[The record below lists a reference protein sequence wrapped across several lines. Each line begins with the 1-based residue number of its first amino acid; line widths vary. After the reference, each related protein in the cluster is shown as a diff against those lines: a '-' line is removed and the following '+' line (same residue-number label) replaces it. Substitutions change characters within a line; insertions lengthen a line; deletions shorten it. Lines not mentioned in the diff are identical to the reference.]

1 MKFIVNRI
9 ASNFQRFLHQS
20 IYILLAYFT
29 GLAMFF
35 ISRVLFIYNYA
46 RTSEISGFKGD
57 VLHAFITGSR
67 FDTVVLAYALLF
79 LIALAITNLFLTTGA
94 CRLQKIITRIFIGFS
109 IIVFSALM
117 CLLIVDFY
125 FYKFF
130 STHINISVFGLADDD
145 TTAIMESVWTDYPV
159 IKILFFVVCM
169 VLFFVFLFSKLYKEK
184 WQPVLKNRFQR
195 ITYFILFIGTFLFGM
210 RCSFGNVP
218 LEFMEASISPV
229 TFINNLAMNGV
240 FALKNAFSERKK
252 GQIDVSDVA
261 CLGRFGYKNYDELT
275 EEYIKLHGKDA
286 TVKNVQELLKSST
299 PVNDFLEKNP
309 PNVIFLQ
316 MESMSSYFLR
326 LHSEKFNLL
335 GSLEKEIDKC
345 YTFRNFISCRNL
357 TILSLDGILVNSPLS
372 PLSQSEYLNNS
383 FSSAAVL
390 PFNEKG
396 YETIFTT
403 GGRTSWRNLDQFLPR
418 QGFSRVE
425 GGADIVKNIPGATEE
440 HEWGV
445 YDEYLMKRI
454 VQLLRMKRAKPAFIY
469 GMTITYHTPYKIPD
483 DYKPY
488 PISFGPH
495 FTTTISSTDDA
506 TLNSFKCYQYMC
518 NSLGWLIHE
527 ISTSELGKNTII
539 VATGDHSS
547 HVGDQYFHFKDE
559 EMMDWYGVPL
569 ICYIPEAY
577 RKSIYI
583 DTTRFGSHK
592 DIFPTLYNLCLS
604 NAMYHGNGNNLFSA
618 DTTISY
624 FGLYESS
631 LAISKAGCMRYNNNN
646 FVFYKWKDK
655 PGGHLQITDV
665 QTPEMEKVARLSRV
679 NAAFNTY
686 SVINEIRSTR
696 K

>member
-1 MKFIVNRI
+1 MNAIVNRI
-9 ASNFQRFLHQS
+9 SFNFPRFVKQS
-20 IYILLAYFT
+20 VYILSVYFS
-29 GLAMFF
+29 GLVLFF
-35 ISRVLFIYNYA
+35 ITRILFIVNYA
-46 RTSEISGFKGD
+46 RSSEISGYKSD
-57 VLHAFITGSR
+57 VFHAFITGSR

-79 LIALAITNLFLTTGA
+79 LVALALINLLLPISEG
-94 CRLQKIITRIFIGFS
+94 RLQKIIRSIFIGYSVIIFS
-109 IIVFSALM
+109 VVLCIVV
-117 CLLIVDFY
+117 VDFY

-130 STHINISVFGLADDD
+130 STHINVTVFGLADDD
-145 TTAIMESVWTDYPV
+145 TNAILKSVWVDYPV
-159 IKILFFVVCM
+159 IKILLFAVCM
-169 VLFFVFLFSKLYKEK
+169 ILLFIYLFRKLYRIKWIPVLRNKIQRTAYFFLFL
-184 WQPVLKNRFQR
+184 LC
-195 ITYFILFIGTFLFGM
+195 YFMGM
-210 RCSFGNVP
+210 RMSFGNVP

-229 TFINNLAMNGV
+229 TFINNLTMNGV
-240 FALKNAFSERKK
+240 FALKNALSERKK
-252 GQIDVSDVA
+252 GQIDVSDAA
-261 CLGRFGYKNYDELT
+261 CLGRFGYKSYDELT
-275 EEYIKLHGKDA
+275 DEYIKLHDKDA
-286 TVKNVQELLKSST
+286 VNKNVHELLKAST
-299 PVNDFLEKNP
+299 PENNFLEKNP

-316 MESMSSYFLR
+316 MESMSSYFMR

-335 GSLEKEIDKC
+335 GSLEQELPKC
-345 YTFRNFISCRNL
+345 LTFRNFISCRNL

-390 PFNEKG
+390 PFADKG

-418 QGFSRVE
+418 QGFAKVE

-454 VQLLRMKRAKPAFIY
+454 VQLLKTKREKPAFIY
-469 GMTITYHTPYKIPD
+469 GMTITYHTPYKVPD
-483 DYKPY
+483 DYKSY
-488 PISFGPH
+488 PIAFGPH
-495 FTTTISSTDDA
+495 FTTNISSTDEA

-518 NSLGWLIHE
+518 NTLGWLIHE
-527 ISTSELGKNTII
+527 ITTSELGKNTII

-559 EMMDWYGVPL
+559 ELPDWYGVPL

-577 RKSIYI
+577 RKSLYI

-604 NAMYHGNGNNLFSA
+604 NATYHGSGNNLFSA
-618 DTTISY
+618 DSATVY

-631 LAISKAGCMRYNNNN
+631 LVISKAGCMRYGNNS

-655 PGGHLQITDV
+655 PGGRVEITD
-665 QTPEMEKVARLSRV
+665 QPTSEMKKTAAISRAD
-679 NAAFNTY
+679 AAINTY
-686 SVINEIRSTR
+686 SVIDEIRSH
-696 K
+696 KK